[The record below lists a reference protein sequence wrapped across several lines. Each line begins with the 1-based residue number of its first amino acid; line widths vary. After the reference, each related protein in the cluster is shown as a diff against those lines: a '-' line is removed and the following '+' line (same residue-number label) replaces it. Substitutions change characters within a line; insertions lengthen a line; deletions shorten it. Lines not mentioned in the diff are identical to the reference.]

1 MNFQRKVT
9 GTRVPG
15 AQLLGKYEV
24 LLVPVTGISK
34 PGNTREYPGNW
45 QKGNTS
51 RGMRRH
57 FHFEKG
63 FLENIIRNTTQGTL
77 FGG

>member
-45 QKGNTS
+45 QKGNNENAMFS
-51 RGMRRH
+51 
-57 FHFEKG
+57 FLKG
-63 FLENIIRNTTQGTL
+63 FPGEYRRKHYSGDMI
-77 FGG
+77 